1 MIFAVEGHIEMIWN
15 GLFFKT
21 QKMEGINL
29 PIVKTE
35 TRRIERGIY
44 QVEAKRKKP
53 HYPGYAVQRKRGV
66 RAELDIRIVID
77 KIWLETCGI
86 VRTNYF
92 LECMAAKLGG
102 GVLHVG
108 DIPISKESAWAEGGY
123 EPEQYEQVF
132 QELNPTW
139 NGRERW
145 AFKFHT
151 IEVRSR

>member
-53 HYPGYAVQRKRGV
+53 HYTGYAVQLKRGV
-66 RAELDIRIVID
+66 KAESDIRIVMD
-77 KIWLETCGI
+77 RIWEETRKYCGG
-86 VRTNYF
+86 YDYEF
-92 LECMAAKLGG
+92 C
-102 GVLHVG
+102 
-108 DIPISKESAWAEGGY
+108 ISEKDAWAEGGY
-123 EPEQYEQVF
+123 TPDEYEAIFRQ
-132 QELNPTW
+132 LNPKW
-139 NGRERW
+139 HGWSRW
-145 AFKFHT
+145 AFKFHV
-151 IEVRSR
+151 IEVQRYERSE

>member
-1 MIFAVEGHIEMIWN
+1 MIFNVAGHIEMIRN
-15 GLFFKT
+15 GLAPRGTFYLAGGF
-21 QKMEGINL
+21 
-29 PIVKTE
+29 IVKTE
-35 TRRIERGIY
+35 SRRIERGVY
-44 QVEAKRKKP
+44 QIEAKRKKP

-66 RAELDIRIVID
+66 RAELDIRIVMD

-102 GVLHVG
+102 GILYVG

-132 QELNPTW
+132 RELNPTW
-139 NGRERW
+139 NGRKRW
-145 AFKFHT
+145 AFKFHV
-151 IEVRSR
+151 EKC